1 MDEESTSMPRE
12 AGCSNRRLHGL
23 VLRLVLRPGWK
34 HQNVKAYKKKGE
46 VCSVVVLMEDVSL
59 GRVFSQMV
67 IGQLRCRWH

>member
-1 MDEESTSMPRE
+1 MIGSFGATF
-12 AGCSNRRLHGL
+12 GFQ
-23 VLRLVLRPGWK
+23 RPLDANTRMSK
-34 HQNVKAYKKKGE
+34 PKPKKGE